1 MSDQVAVLKEIVQ
14 ELERDPQIIR
24 IKKLL
29 LLSCTGHWE
38 SDNGKISLLDT
49 TRLIHRLRGLSPKM
63 DVVERRL
70 RQAAAYLNKP
80 MVYDAIAT
88 ALINKFTRLYYPD
101 TSKYPASPASGLSKL
116 SHPNAPSNGERTQ
129 LSFQAPPSADL
140 GSLRSTSSPSSRAQ
154 RNLRSYDWF
163 EVRTE
168 VMRTTN
174 PMRVKVLVFF
184 TLEPQN
190 NFNAYTWASIKS
202 ELLDRLLYRLCES
215 CSDLPLLEERVHQT
229 VNRFPEADDYA
240 QTAQGMLRVLDRL
253 VYGATEGG
261 NRGVT
266 SELEAFGATGH
277 VPDFKTFDVAQPKV
291 QLNPGGLEL
300 DDSEQSRFVM
310 DDAFTRTSI

>member
-1 MSDQVAVLKEIVQ
+1 MSNQAAVLTEIVQ
-14 ELERDPQIIR
+14 ELEQDPQIIR

-38 SDNGKISLLDT
+38 SDNNKISLLDT
-49 TRLIHRLRGLSPKM
+49 SRLIHRLRGLSPKM
-63 DVVERRL
+63 EIVEKRL

-88 ALINKFTRLYYPD
+88 ALINKFTRLYYSD
-101 TSKYPASPASGLSKL
+101 TSKYPAASPPSLSKL
-116 SHPNAPSNGERTQ
+116 SHPNSPANGERTQ
-129 LSFQAPPSADL
+129 LSFQAPSSADL
-140 GSLRSTSSPSSRAQ
+140 DPSAAPKSPSNIQ
-154 RNLRSYDWF
+154 RNLRNYDWF

-168 VMRTTN
+168 IMRATN
-174 PMRVKVLVFF
+174 PMRVKVLIFF

-202 ELLDRLLYRLCES
+202 ELLDRLLYRLCEA
-215 CSDLPLLEERVHQT
+215 CSDLPLLEERVHKT

-253 VYGATEGG
+253 VYGAEDGG
-261 NRGVT
+261 AMGQRL
-266 SELEAFGATGH
+266 ELEAFGATGH
-277 VPDFKTFDVAQPKV
+277 VPDFKTFDMAEPKV
-291 QLNPGGLEL
+291 RLNPNELEL
-300 DDSEQSRFVM
+300 DDSEQSMFAM

>member
-1 MSDQVAVLKEIVQ
+1 MSNQAVVLTGIVQ
-14 ELERDPQIIR
+14 ELEQDPQIVR

-38 SDNGKISLLDT
+38 SDSNRITLLDT
-49 TRLIHRLRGLSPKM
+49 ARLIHRLRGLSPEM
-63 DVVERRL
+63 EVVERRL

-88 ALINKFTRLYYPD
+88 TLIRKFARLYHTD
-101 TSKYPASPASGLSKL
+101 TSQYTTPTAPLKKL
-116 SHPNAPSNGERTQ
+116 PHPDNNERTQ

-140 GSLRSTSSPSSRAQ
+140 ATSDVALNNQ

-168 VMRTTN
+168 VMRVTN

-202 ELLDRLLYRLCES
+202 ELLDRLLYRLCEA
-215 CSDLPLLEERVHQT
+215 CPDLTLLEERLRKT
-229 VNRFPEADDYA
+229 VSRFPEADDYA
-240 QTAQGMLRVLDRL
+240 QTAEGMVRVLNRL
-253 VYGATEGG
+253 IYGIAENIANSQTP
-261 NRGVT
+261 
-266 SELEAFGATGH
+266 ELEAFGATGH
-277 VPDFKTFDVAQPKV
+277 VPDFKTFDTVEPKV
-291 QLNPGGLEL
+291 QLNPGGSEW
-300 DDSEQSRFVM
+300 DDEEQSMFVM
-310 DDAFTRTSI
+310 NDAFTQSAL

>member
-1 MSDQVAVLKEIVQ
+1 MSNQAAVLTEIVQ
-14 ELERDPQIIR
+14 ELEQDPQIIR

-38 SDNGKISLLDT
+38 SDNNKITLLDT
-49 TRLIHRLRGLSPKM
+49 SRLIHRLRGLSPKM
-63 DVVERRL
+63 EIVEKRL

-88 ALINKFTRLYYPD
+88 ALINKFTRLYYSD
-101 TSKYPASPASGLSKL
+101 TSKYPAASPPSLSKL
-116 SHPNAPSNGERTQ
+116 SHPNSPANGERTQ

-140 GSLRSTSSPSSRAQ
+140 AASAVQKSPSNIQ
-154 RNLRSYDWF
+154 RNLRNYDWF

-168 VMRTTN
+168 VMRATN
-174 PMRVKVLVFF
+174 PKRVKVLIFF

-202 ELLDRLLYRLCES
+202 ELLDRLLYRLCEA
-215 CSDLPLLEERVHQT
+215 CSNLPLLEERVHKT
-229 VNRFPEADDYA
+229 VSRFPEADDYA

-253 VYGATEGG
+253 VYGAEDGG
-261 NRGVT
+261 AMGQRL
-266 SELEAFGATGH
+266 ELEAFGATGH
-277 VPDFKTFDVAQPKV
+277 VPDFKTFDVAEPKV
-291 QLNPGGLEL
+291 RLNPNELEL
-300 DDSEQSRFVM
+300 DDSEESMFVM